1 MYPVINLSN
10 SLISTAAQATEYR
23 EIKAEEIL
31 KQIEND
37 GDVNYTDCRII
48 EELNVSKIK
57 LETIPNQYTSEDYI
71 LDHQPNMN
79 SSVIESNIKIKNC
92 DFWTIIWKL

>member
-1 MYPVINLSN
+1 M
-10 SLISTAAQATEYR
+10 AAQATEYKDV
-23 EIKAEEIL
+23 KAEDIL
-31 KQIEND
+31 KQINNGEE
-37 GDVNYTDCRII
+37 VNYTDCRIVG
-48 EELNVSKIK
+48 ELNASKIN
-57 LETIPNQYTSEDYI
+57 ETAPNPYTSEDYI